1 MLIMLYDLRYQDK
14 TGHPVIFAALCI
26 FFVNMHTSSST
37 WSSHVSGNHFR
48 PLTVSPKLMQ
58 LAVPPGLQANTGS
71 MPACHTEWCNTALS
85 AVSIAL
91 LQRKRFKKV
100 LFYVIS
106 PHCGKYGSG

>member
-1 MLIMLYDLRYQDK
+1 
-14 TGHPVIFAALCI
+14 
-26 FFVNMHTSSST
+26 
-37 WSSHVSGNHFR
+37 
-48 PLTVSPKLMQ
+48 MQ

-71 MPACHTEWCNTALS
+71 MRQTMPACHTEWCNTALS
-85 AVSIAL
+85 AVSFAL